1 MQDTW
6 VQSLGWEDL
15 LKEDKPLQYSYLEN
29 PMDRAAWQA
38 TVHGVSKSWTQLS
51 DIISDSATPWIV
63 AFQAPVSMEF
73 SRQEC
78 WNG

>member
-15 LKEDKPLQYSYLEN
+15 LKEDNPLQYSYLEN